1 MDLSS
6 FFRTVSKG
14 YESQI
19 RRILLKF
26 MAPSMTSTER
36 DALLNPE
43 NSQIIY
49 NETTNK
55 LQVRAGGAW
64 VDLH

>member
-26 MAPSMTSTER
+26 MSQSMTSTER

-55 LQVRAGGAW
+55 LQVRTGSAW
-64 VDLH
+64 VDWH

>member
-1 MDLSS
+1 MVDFL
-6 FFRTVSKG
+6 RTISKG
-14 YESQI
+14 YEAQI

-55 LQVRAGGAW
+55 LQVRASGSW

>member
-1 MDLSS
+1 MDI
-6 FFRTVSKG
+6 FRTISRN
-14 YESQI
+14 YEPQI
-19 RRILLKF
+19 RRILMKF

-36 DALLNPE
+36 DALQNPE

-55 LQVRAGGAW
+55 FQGRASGAW
-64 VDLH
+64 IDFH

>member
-1 MDLSS
+1 M
-6 FFRTVSKG
+6 
-14 YESQI
+14 
-19 RRILLKF
+19 KF

-36 DALLNPE
+36 DALTSPE

-55 LQVRAGGAW
+55 LQVRASGSW

>member
-1 MDLSS
+1 ME
-6 FFRTVSKG
+6 FFRTISRT
-14 YESQI
+14 YEPQI

-36 DALLNPE
+36 DAITNPE

-55 LQVRAGGAW
+55 LQVRASGSW

>member
-1 MDLSS
+1 MDFL
-6 FFRTVSKG
+6 RTISKG
-14 YESQI
+14 YETQI
-19 RRILLKF
+19 RKILLKF

-55 LQVRAGGAW
+55 LQVRASGSW
-64 VDLH
+64 TDLH